1 MNKPASIHHPLQ
13 QGDKVAYYVQRR
25 VSAGHHTTRIEQIRR
40 TGIVQGWRG
49 GKVIVLHKAGYTE
62 DLAEAD
68 LYYIG

>member
-1 MNKPASIHHPLQ
+1 MNKPASIRHPLQ

-68 LYYIG
+68 LYYIE

>member
-1 MNKPASIHHPLQ
+1 MNKPASIRHPLQ

>member
-1 MNKPASIHHPLQ
+1 MNKPASIRPPLQ

-68 LYYIG
+68 LYYLG

>member
-1 MNKPASIHHPLQ
+1 MNKPASIRHPLQ
-13 QGDKVAYYVQRR
+13 QGDKIAYYVQRR

-68 LYYIG
+68 LYYIE

>member
-1 MNKPASIHHPLQ
+1 MNKPASIRHPLQ

-25 VSAGHHTTRIEQIRR
+25 VSAGHHTTRLEQIRR

-68 LYYIG
+68 LYYLG

>member
-1 MNKPASIHHPLQ
+1 MNKPASIRHPLQ

-68 LYYIG
+68 LYNLG

>member
-1 MNKPASIHHPLQ
+1 MNKLASIRHPLQ

-68 LYYIG
+68 LYYIE